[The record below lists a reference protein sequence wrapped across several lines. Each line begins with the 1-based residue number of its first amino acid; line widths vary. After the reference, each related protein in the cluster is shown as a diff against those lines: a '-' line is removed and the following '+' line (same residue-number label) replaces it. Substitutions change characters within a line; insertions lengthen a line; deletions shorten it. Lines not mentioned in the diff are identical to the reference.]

1 MKTLDEVKA
10 HLGNVGYKSNEIPI
24 IEGFLFGKGLYEGD
38 EFEME
43 FIFGD
48 NNFFDFKD
56 WFNGEEEKN
65 KPEIDWSEFGFGDFI
80 HVQDGIDVVLLGGI
94 YDGKV
99 VCFNGKN
106 IFRLV
111 LIDQSRPCNEQEIES
126 LVSTMNRNGIDYCFV
141 KNEFVYKSVCCCDCS
156 ECNFTEKENQPIEEL
171 KKNYDEL
178 CDLAESISDDS
189 PFKDFAKSVVESLG
203 KIVEDVKEA
212 EKNDSASIDMLEID
226 AKEAIENII
235 ANIHAGTMDEKEKGN
250 VISALKG
257 LVELG
262 KMYE

>member
-1 MKTLDEVKA
+1 MKTLEEVKA
-10 HLGNVGYKSNEIPI
+10 HVDQVGYNQLAIQK
-24 IEGFLFGKGLYEGD
+24 IEGFLLGNGLLGE

-43 FIFGD
+43 YMIGERT
-48 NNFFDFKD
+48 FDDFRT
-56 WFNGEEEKN
+56 WFNMEEEN
-65 KPEIDWSEFGFGDFI
+65 KSEIDWSEFGFGDFI
-80 HVQDGIDVVLLGGI
+80 HVQKGIDVVLLGGI

-126 LVSTMNRNGIDYCFV
+126 LVSTMNRNGNDYCFV

-178 CDLAESISDDS
+178 CDLADSISDDS
-189 PFKDFAKSVVESLG
+189 HFKDFAKSVVESLG

>member
-10 HLGNVGYKSNEIPI
+10 HVDKVGYNQLAIQK
-24 IEGFLFGKGLYEGD
+24 IEGFLLGNGLLGE

-43 FIFGD
+43 YMIGERT
-48 NNFFDFKD
+48 FDDFRT
-56 WFNGEEEKN
+56 WFNGEEHQET
-65 KPEIDWSEFGFGDFI
+65 PIDWSEFGFGDFI
-80 HVQDGIDVVLLGGI
+80 HVQEGIDVVLLGGI

-171 KKNYDEL
+171 KKNYDEM

-235 ANIHAGTMDEKEKGN
+235 ANIHAGTMDEKEKEN
-250 VISALKG
+250 VVSALKG

-262 KMYE
+262 NMYE

>member
-1 MKTLDEVKA
+1 MKTLEEVKA
-10 HLGNVGYKSNEIPI
+10 HVNVVGYSQSAIDS
-24 IEGFLFGKGLYEGD
+24 IEGFLIGKDMLSEDTEIEYMIGD
-38 EFEME
+38 KT
-43 FIFGD
+43 
-48 NNFFDFKD
+48 FFDFKT
-56 WFNGEEEKN
+56 WFDSEVN
-65 KPEIDWSEFGFGDFI
+65 KKSEIDWDEFGFGDFI

-189 PFKDFAKSVVESLG
+189 HFKDFAKSVVESLG

-235 ANIHAGTMDEKEKGN
+235 ANIHAGSMDEKEKGN
-250 VISALKG
+250 VISALRG

-262 KMYE
+262 NMYE